1 MGILQRFSDIMRSN
15 INALLDR
22 AEDPA
27 KMVDQYLLDLRKDL
41 AEVKADTAEVIAN
54 EKAAQRAVQEC
65 EENIAKYANAARNA
79 VKAGQ
84 DEDAKV
90 LLTKKQQF
98 ESQLAG
104 LKQNQETATANADK
118 MRQLYQKLTNDI
130 SDLEARRNTIHA
142 KVATAN
148 AQKKVNQVVGGSDR
162 ANDAMDAF
170 ARMERKADKML
181 DSAEATASLNSEAVR
196 AEDLADKYAASGSSV
211 DDELAALKAE
221 LNQ

>member
-90 LLTKKQQF
+90 LLAKKQQF
-98 ESQLAG
+98 ESRLAG
-104 LKQNQETATANADK
+104 LKQNQEAATANADK

-142 KVATAN
+142 KAATAN

-196 AEDLADKYAASGSSV
+196 AEDLADKYASVNSSV

>member
-181 DSAEATASLNSEAVR
+181 DSAEAAASLNGEAVR

>member
-41 AEVKADTAEVIAN
+41 AEVKSDTAEVIAN
-54 EKAAQRAVQEC
+54 EKAAQRAVREC

-104 LKQNQETATANADK
+104 LKQNQEAATANADK

>member
-181 DSAEATASLNSEAVR
+181 DSAEAAASLNGEAVR
-196 AEDLADKYAASGSSV
+196 AEDLADKYASVNSSV

>member
-104 LKQNQETATANADK
+104 LKQNQEAATANADK

>member
-98 ESQLAG
+98 ESRLAG
-104 LKQNQETATANADK
+104 LKQNQEAATANADK